1 MTTDNIR
8 AAGDGAIQPDG
19 VLLATPGLSRAQ
31 FVRCVAAGLALWFVA
46 AMLIRALEPM
56 GALSPDNAMLTYAL
70 AVPGTVP
77 VVFLVQWLGG
87 LAASQRAMGMAIGTA
102 AATMADGC
110 ALVWMPQLYGA
121 NIAGAGAVILWGAG
135 VGLMLGFILNR
146 R

>member
-1 MTTDNIR
+1 MTTDNIG
-8 AAGDGAIQPDG
+8 AGGADAPG
-19 VLLATPGLSRAQ
+19 GMMLATPGLSPVQ
-31 FVRCVAAGLALWFVA
+31 FARCFAAGLALWFVA

-110 ALVWMPQLYGA
+110 ALVWLPQLYGA
-121 NIAGAGAVILWGAG
+121 NIAAAGAVILWGAG
-135 VGLMLGFILNR
+135 VGMMLGFLFNR